1 MELAAKDHAIDIG
14 TNGISGHEG
23 TDKSKTKDRIERYG
37 SWKPG
42 SIGENISF
50 GKSTG

>member
-1 MELAAKDHAIDIG
+1 MELAARDHATDIG

-50 GKSTG
+50 GKSTA